1 MASVGWLV
9 KSGGW
14 TTLCRL
20 SCQEISSNPE
30 KVFYM
35 FSHRPGAE
43 SARLRQLFD
52 ADELSRLLNVE
63 GPLAGHRSFSER
75 GFYA

>member
-1 MASVGWLV
+1 
-9 KSGGW
+9 
-14 TTLCRL
+14 
-20 SCQEISSNPE
+20 
-30 KVFYM
+30 M